1 MCLLSILIV
10 SSEQGGRK
18 CFFFFGFWEDRIL
31 FFGKFLFSPVKTTCL
46 RIYCSLDGDK
56 SREIVPTEEVF
67 FVDF

>member
-1 MCLLSILIV
+1 MFTVYSYCII
-10 SSEQGGRK
+10 GAGRK
-18 CFFFFGFWEDRIL
+18 KKIFFFGFWEDRIL

-46 RIYCSLDGDK
+46 RIYCSLGGDK

>member
-1 MCLLSILIV
+1 MFTVYSYCII
-10 SSEQGGRK
+10 GAGREK
-18 CFFFFGFWEDRIL
+18 VFFFFGFWEDRIL

-46 RIYCSLDGDK
+46 RIYCSLGGDK